1 MDDDSPTPP
10 TQSARRRQ
18 IERRLKRA
26 RRNLTTAIT
35 ERSAAISDAHEAGIS
50 LRDIAT
56 HVGISYS
63 GVDKIIKRTASLDE
77 AVNSANNQR
86 RALHSMV
93 YLSWDLTV
101 PEPACEVVGQRLVS
115 PATATPVS
123 YAIITS

>member
-1 MDDDSPTPP
+1 MDDDSPTPT

-63 GVDKIIKRTASLDE
+63 GVDKIPGS
-77 AVNSANNQR
+77 AVDGHMRGVR
-86 RALHSMV
+86 RAKMLV
-93 YLSWDLTV
+93 DGLR
-101 PEPACEVVGQRLVS
+101 VV
-115 PATATPVS
+115 
-123 YAIITS
+123 